1 MFEDS
6 YKTIASP
13 AEGSYSEKRSKFLAY
28 AFPVQN
34 EQEVKQR
41 LAEIQKKHWDAR
53 HHCYAYILGPHKDAY
68 RQNDNGEPSGTAGRP
83 IYGQLLSKDVTNT
96 LVIVVRYFG
105 GIKLGVSGLQ
115 NAYKVAARE
124 ALDAAD
130 IVERTIQET
139 FRVTFEYVK
148 MNDIMQILKDPEVQV
163 IDRQSYMQCIYT
175 ISVRQRD
182 ADRVTEALRKI
193 PMTEVIPVCFLFISC
208 CLYLSKDLKKTIF

>member
-6 YKTIASP
+6 YKTIAKP

-28 AFPVQN
+28 AFPVQS

-41 LAEIQKKHWDAR
+41 LVEIQKKHWDAR
-53 HHCYAYILGPHKDAY
+53 HHCYAYILGAHKDAY
-68 RQNDNGEPSGTAGRP
+68 RMNDNGEPSGTAGRP
-83 IYGQLLSKDVTNT
+83 IYGQLLSKDLTNT

-115 NAYKVAARE
+115 NAYKVAAKE
-124 ALDAAD
+124 ALDAAV
-130 IVERTIQET
+130 IEERTVQET

-163 IDRQSYMQCIYT
+163 LDRQSYMQCIYT
-175 ISVRQRD
+175 ISVRQRES
-182 ADRVTEALRKI
+182 DRITEALKKV
-193 PMTEVIPVCFLFISC
+193 PMTTVEPL
-208 CLYLSKDLKKTIF
+208 

>member
-6 YKTIASP
+6 YKTIAKP

-34 EQEVKQR
+34 EQDVKQR

-53 HHCYAYILGPHKDAY
+53 HHCYAYILGAHKDAY
-68 RQNDNGEPSGTAGRP
+68 RMNDNGEPSGTAGRP
-83 IYGQLLSKDVTNT
+83 IYGQLLSKDLTNT

-124 ALDAAD
+124 ALDAAV
-130 IVERTIQET
+130 IEERTVQET
-139 FRVTFEYVK
+139 YRVTFEYVK

-163 IDRQSYMQCIYT
+163 LDRQSYMQCIYT
-175 ISVRQRD
+175 ISVRQRE
-182 ADRVTEALRKI
+182 ADRITEALKKV
-193 PMTEVIPVCFLFISC
+193 PMT
-208 CLYLSKDLKKTIF
+208 TIEPL

>member
-6 YKTIASP
+6 YKTITKPS
-13 AEGSYSEKRSKFLAY
+13 EGSYSEKRSKFLAY

-34 EQEVKQR
+34 EQEVKER

-53 HHCYAYILGPHKDAY
+53 HHCYAYILGAHKDAY
-68 RQNDNGEPSGTAGRP
+68 RLNDNGEPSGTAGRP
-83 IYGQLLSKDVTNT
+83 IYGQLLSKDLTNT

-124 ALDAAD
+124 ALDAAV
-130 IVERTIQET
+130 IEERTVQET

-163 IDRQSYMQCIYT
+163 LDRQSYMQCVYT
-175 ISVRQRD
+175 ISVRQRE
-182 ADRVTEALRKI
+182 ADRITGALRKV
-193 PMTEVIPVCFLFISC
+193 PMTEVVPL
-208 CLYLSKDLKKTIF
+208 

>member
-1 MFEDS
+1 MFDDS
-6 YKTIASP
+6 YKTIAKP
-13 AEGSYSEKRSKFLAY
+13 AEGSYSETRSKFLAY

-34 EQEVKQR
+34 EQEVKLR

-68 RQNDNGEPSGTAGRP
+68 RLNDNGEPSGTAGRP
-83 IYGQLLSKDVTNT
+83 IYGQLLSKDLTNT

-124 ALDAAD
+124 ALDTAV
-130 IVERTIQET
+130 IEERTIQET
-139 FRVTFEYVK
+139 YRVTFEYTK
-148 MNDIMQILKDPEVQV
+148 MNDIMQILKNPEVQV
-163 IDRQSYMQCIYT
+163 LDRQSYMQCIYT

-182 ADRVTEALRKI
+182 ADRITEALRKV
-193 PMTEVIPVCFLFISC
+193 PMTEVTPI
-208 CLYLSKDLKKTIF
+208 

>member
-1 MFEDS
+1 MFDDS
-6 YKTIASP
+6 YKTIAKP

-34 EQEVKQR
+34 EEEVKQR

-68 RQNDNGEPSGTAGRP
+68 RLNDNGEPSGTAGRP
-83 IYGQLLSKDVTNT
+83 IYGQLLSKDLTNT

-124 ALDAAD
+124 ALDAAV
-130 IVERTIQET
+130 IEERTIQET
-139 FRVTFEYVK
+139 FSVTFEYVK

-163 IDRQSYMQCIYT
+163 LDRQSYLQCIYT

-182 ADRVTEALRKI
+182 ADRITTALRKV
-193 PMTEVIPVCFLFISC
+193 PMTVVTEL
-208 CLYLSKDLKKTIF
+208 

>member
-6 YKTIASP
+6 YKTIAKP

-34 EQEVKQR
+34 EQEVKER

-53 HHCYAYILGPHKDAY
+53 HHCYAYILGAHKDAY
-68 RQNDNGEPSGTAGRP
+68 RLNDNGEPSGTAGRP

-96 LVIVVRYFG
+96 VVIVVRYFG

-115 NAYKVAARE
+115 KAYKVAARE
-124 ALDAAD
+124 ALDAAV
-130 IVERTIQET
+130 IKERTVQET
-139 FRVTFEYVK
+139 YRVTFEYVK

-163 IDRQSYMQCIYT
+163 LDRQSYMQCIYT
-175 ISVRQRD
+175 ISVRQRE
-182 ADRVTEALRKI
+182 ADRITGALRKV
-193 PMTEVIPVCFLFISC
+193 PMTTVESL
-208 CLYLSKDLKKTIF
+208 

>member
-6 YKTIASP
+6 YKTIAKP

-68 RQNDNGEPSGTAGRP
+68 RLNDNGEPSGTAGRP
-83 IYGQLLSKDVTNT
+83 IYGQLLSKDLTNT

-115 NAYKVAARE
+115 NAYKVAAKE
-124 ALDAAD
+124 ALDTAV
-130 IVERTIQET
+130 IEERTIQEQY
-139 FRVTFEYVK
+139 RVVFEYAK
-148 MNDIMQILKDPEVQV
+148 MNDIMQILKDPEIQV
-163 IDRQSYMQCIYT
+163 LDRQSDMRCTYT
-175 ISVRQRD
+175 ISVRQRE
-182 ADRVTEALRKI
+182 ADRVTAALRKVA
-193 PMTEVIPVCFLFISC
+193 MTEVTAL
-208 CLYLSKDLKKTIF
+208 

>member
-6 YKTIASP
+6 YKTIAKP

-34 EQEVKQR
+34 EQDVKQR

-53 HHCYAYILGPHKDAY
+53 HHCYAYILGAHKDAY
-68 RQNDNGEPSGTAGRP
+68 RMNDNGEPSGTAGRP
-83 IYGQLLSKDVTNT
+83 IYGQLLSKDLTNT

-124 ALDAAD
+124 ALDAAV
-130 IVERTIQET
+130 IEERTVQET
-139 FRVTFEYVK
+139 YRVTFEYVK

-163 IDRQSYMQCIYT
+163 LDRQSYMQCIYT
-175 ISVRQRD
+175 ISVRQRE
-182 ADRVTEALRKI
+182 ADRITEALKKV
-193 PMTEVIPVCFLFISC
+193 PMTTVEAL
-208 CLYLSKDLKKTIF
+208 

>member
-1 MFEDS
+1 MFDDS
-6 YKTIASP
+6 YKTIAKP

-68 RQNDNGEPSGTAGRP
+68 RLNDNGEPSGTAGRP
-83 IYGQLLSKDVTNT
+83 IYGQLLSKDLTNT

-124 ALDAAD
+124 ALDAA
-130 IVERTIQET
+130 VVEERTIQET
-139 FRVTFEYVK
+139 YRVTFEYVK
-148 MNDIMQILKDPEVQV
+148 MNDIMQILKDPNVQV
-163 IDRQSYMQCIYT
+163 LDRQSYMQCIYT

-182 ADRVTEALRKI
+182 ADRITEALRKI
-193 PMTEVIPVCFLFISC
+193 PMTEVVPS
-208 CLYLSKDLKKTIF
+208 

>member
-1 MFEDS
+1 MFEDT
-6 YKTIASP
+6 YKTIAKPS
-13 AEGSYSEKRSKFLAY
+13 EGSYSEKRSKFLAY

-68 RQNDNGEPSGTAGRP
+68 RLNDNGEPSGTAGRP
-83 IYGQLLSKDVTNT
+83 IHGQLLSKDLTNT

-124 ALDAAD
+124 ALDAAT
-130 IVERTIQET
+130 IVERTIRES

-148 MNDIMQILKDPEVQV
+148 MNDIMQILKDPDIQV
-163 IDRQSYMQCIYT
+163 TDRQSDMRCTYT
-175 ISVRQRD
+175 ISVRQRE
-182 ADRVTEALRKI
+182 ADRVADMLRKI
-193 PMTEVIPVCFLFISC
+193 PMTEVETL
-208 CLYLSKDLKKTIF
+208 

>member
-1 MFEDS
+1 MFEDT
-6 YKTIASP
+6 YKTIAKP

-68 RQNDNGEPSGTAGRP
+68 RLNDNGEPSGTAGRP
-83 IYGQLLSKDVTNT
+83 IYGQLLSKDLTNT
-96 LVIVVRYFG
+96 VVIVVRYFG

-115 NAYKVAARE
+115 NAYKIAAKE
-124 ALDAAD
+124 ALDSA
-130 IVERTIQET
+130 IIEERTVQET
-139 FRVTFEYVK
+139 YRIVFEYVK
-148 MNDIMQILKDPEVQV
+148 MNDIMQILKDPEIQV
-163 IDRQSYMQCIYT
+163 LDRQSDMRCTYT

-182 ADRVTEALRKI
+182 ADRITDALRKVA
-193 PMTEVIPVCFLFISC
+193 MTEVTAL
-208 CLYLSKDLKKTIF
+208 

>member
-1 MFEDS
+1 MFEDT
-6 YKTIASP
+6 YKTIAKP

-68 RQNDNGEPSGTAGRP
+68 RLNDNGEPSGTAGRP
-83 IYGQLLSKDVTNT
+83 IYGQLLSKDLTNT

-115 NAYKVAARE
+115 NAYKVAAKE
-124 ALDAAD
+124 ALDAAV
-130 IVERTIQET
+130 IEERTIQEQY
-139 FRVTFEYVK
+139 RVVFEYVK
-148 MNDIMQILKDPEVQV
+148 MNDVMQILKDPEIQV
-163 IDRQSYMQCIYT
+163 LDRQSDLRCTYT

-182 ADRVTEALRKI
+182 ADRVTNALRKV
-193 PMTEVIPVCFLFISC
+193 PMTEVTAL
-208 CLYLSKDLKKTIF
+208 

>member
-6 YKTIASP
+6 YKTIAKP

-41 LAEIQKKHWDAR
+41 LVEIQKKHWDAR
-53 HHCYAYILGPHKDAY
+53 HHCYAYILGAHKDAY
-68 RQNDNGEPSGTAGRP
+68 RMNDNGEPSGTAGRP
-83 IYGQLLSKDVTNT
+83 IYGQLLSKDLTNT

-115 NAYKVAARE
+115 NAYKVAAKE
-124 ALDAAD
+124 ALDAAV
-130 IVERTIQET
+130 IEERTVQET

-163 IDRQSYMQCIYT
+163 LDRQSYMQCIYT
-175 ISVRQRD
+175 ISVRQRES
-182 ADRVTEALRKI
+182 DRITEALKKV
-193 PMTEVIPVCFLFISC
+193 PMTTVEPL
-208 CLYLSKDLKKTIF
+208 

>member
-6 YKTIASP
+6 YKTIAKP

-68 RQNDNGEPSGTAGRP
+68 RLNDNGEPSGTAGRP

-124 ALDAAD
+124 ALDAAV
-130 IVERTIQET
+130 IEERTIQEIY
-139 FRVTFEYVK
+139 RVTFEYTK
-148 MNDIMQILKDPEVQV
+148 MNDIMQILKNPEIQV
-163 IDRQSYMQCIYT
+163 LDRQSYMQCIYT

-182 ADRVTEALRKI
+182 ADRIAEALRKI
-193 PMTEVIPVCFLFISC
+193 PMTEVTPI
-208 CLYLSKDLKKTIF
+208 

>member
-1 MFEDS
+1 MFDDS
-6 YKTIASP
+6 YKTIAKP

-28 AFPVQN
+28 AFPVQT
-34 EQEVKQR
+34 EQDVKTR

-68 RQNDNGEPSGTAGRP
+68 RLNDNGEPSGTAGRP
-83 IYGQLLSKDVTNT
+83 IYGQLLSKDLTNT

-124 ALDAAD
+124 ALDSAV
-130 IVERTIQET
+130 IEERTIQERY
-139 FRVTFEYVK
+139 RVVFEYSK
-148 MNDIMQILKDPEVQV
+148 MNDIMQILKDPEIQV
-163 IDRQSYMQCIYT
+163 LDRQSDMRCTYT

-182 ADRVTEALRKI
+182 SDRITTALQKVA
-193 PMTEVIPVCFLFISC
+193 MTEVTAL
-208 CLYLSKDLKKTIF
+208 

>member
-1 MFEDS
+1 MFDDS
-6 YKTIASP
+6 YKTIAKP
-13 AEGSYSEKRSKFLAY
+13 AEGNYSEKRSKFLAY
-28 AFPVQN
+28 AFPVQS
-34 EQEVKQR
+34 EEEIKQR

-68 RQNDNGEPSGTAGRP
+68 RLNDNGEPSGTAGRP
-83 IYGQLLSKDVTNT
+83 IYGQLLSKDLTNT

-124 ALDAAD
+124 ALDAAT

-139 FRVTFEYVK
+139 YRVTFEYVK

-163 IDRQSYMQCIYT
+163 LDRQSFMQCIYT
-175 ISVRQRD
+175 ISVRRRE
-182 ADRVTEALRKI
+182 ADRITTALRKV
-193 PMTEVIPVCFLFISC
+193 PMTVVTEL
-208 CLYLSKDLKKTIF
+208 

>member
-1 MFEDS
+1 MFDDS
-6 YKTIASP
+6 YKTIAKP

-34 EQEVKQR
+34 EEEVKQR

-68 RQNDNGEPSGTAGRP
+68 RLNDNGETSGTAGRP
-83 IYGQLLSKDVTNT
+83 IYGQLLSKDLTNT

-124 ALDAAD
+124 ALDAAV
-130 IVERTIQET
+130 IEERTIQET
-139 FRVTFEYVK
+139 FSVTFEYVK

-163 IDRQSYMQCIYT
+163 LDRQSYLQCIYT

-182 ADRVTEALRKI
+182 ADRITTALRKV
-193 PMTEVIPVCFLFISC
+193 PMTVVTEL
-208 CLYLSKDLKKTIF
+208 

>member
-1 MFEDS
+1 MFDDS
-6 YKTIASP
+6 YKTIAKP

-68 RQNDNGEPSGTAGRP
+68 RLNDNGEPSGTAGRP
-83 IYGQLLSKDVTNT
+83 IYGQLLSKDLTNT

-124 ALDAAD
+124 ALDAAV
-130 IVERTIQET
+130 IEERTIQET
-139 FRVTFEYVK
+139 YRVTFEYTK
-148 MNDIMQILKDPEVQV
+148 MNDIMQILKNPEVQV
-163 IDRQSYMQCIYT
+163 LDRQSYMQCIYT

-182 ADRVTEALRKI
+182 ADRITEALRKV
-193 PMTEVIPVCFLFISC
+193 PMTEVTPI
-208 CLYLSKDLKKTIF
+208 

>member
-6 YKTIASP
+6 YKTIAKP

-34 EQEVKQR
+34 EQEVKER

-53 HHCYAYILGPHKDAY
+53 HHCYAYILGAHKDAY
-68 RQNDNGEPSGTAGRP
+68 RLNDNGEPSGTAGRP

-124 ALDAAD
+124 ALDAAV
-130 IVERTIQET
+130 IEERTVQET
-139 FRVTFEYVK
+139 YRVTFEYVK

-163 IDRQSYMQCIYT
+163 LDRQSYMQCIYT
-175 ISVRQRD
+175 ISVRQRE
-182 ADRVTEALRKI
+182 ADRITGALHKV
-193 PMTEVIPVCFLFISC
+193 PMTTVESL
-208 CLYLSKDLKKTIF
+208 

>member
-1 MFEDS
+1 MFDDS
-6 YKTIASP
+6 YKTIAKP

-68 RQNDNGEPSGTAGRP
+68 RLNDNGEPSGTAGRP
-83 IYGQLLSKDVTNT
+83 IYGQLLSKDLTNT

-124 ALDAAD
+124 ALDAAV
-130 IVERTIQET
+130 IEERTIQET
-139 FRVTFEYVK
+139 YRVTFEYVK
-148 MNDIMQILKDPEVQV
+148 MNDIMQILKDPNAQV
-163 IDRQSYMQCIYT
+163 LDRQSYMQCIYT
-175 ISVRQRD
+175 ISVRQRE
-182 ADRVTEALRKI
+182 ADRITEALRKI
-193 PMTEVIPVCFLFISC
+193 PMTEVVSI
-208 CLYLSKDLKKTIF
+208 

>member
-1 MFEDS
+1 MFDDT
-6 YKTIASP
+6 YKTIAKP

-53 HHCYAYILGPHKDAY
+53 HHCYAYILGPNKDAY
-68 RQNDNGEPSGTAGRP
+68 RLNDNGEPSGTAGRP
-83 IYGQLLSKDVTNT
+83 IYGQLLSKDLTNT

-124 ALDAAD
+124 ALEAA
-130 IVERTIQET
+130 IIEERTVQET
-139 FRVTFEYVK
+139 YRVTFEYVK

-163 IDRQSYMQCIYT
+163 LDRQSYMQCIYT

-182 ADRVTEALRKI
+182 ADRITTALRKV
-193 PMTEVIPVCFLFISC
+193 PMTEVAAL
-208 CLYLSKDLKKTIF
+208 

>member
-6 YKTIASP
+6 YKTIAKP

-34 EQEVKQR
+34 EQEVKER

-53 HHCYAYILGPHKDAY
+53 HHCYAYILGAHKDAY
-68 RQNDNGEPSGTAGRP
+68 RLNDNGEPSGTAGRP

-124 ALDAAD
+124 ALDAAV
-130 IVERTIQET
+130 IKERTVQET
-139 FRVTFEYVK
+139 YRVTFEYVK

-163 IDRQSYMQCIYT
+163 LDRQSYMQCIYT
-175 ISVRQRD
+175 ISVRQRE
-182 ADRVTEALRKI
+182 ADRITGALRKV
-193 PMTEVIPVCFLFISC
+193 PMTTVESL
-208 CLYLSKDLKKTIF
+208 

>member
-6 YKTIASP
+6 YKTIAKP

-28 AFPVQN
+28 AFPVQS

-53 HHCYAYILGPHKDAY
+53 HHCYAYILGAHKDAY
-68 RQNDNGEPSGTAGRP
+68 RMNDNGEPSGTAGRP
-83 IYGQLLSKDVTNT
+83 IYGQLLSKDLTNT

-115 NAYKVAARE
+115 NAYKVAAKE
-124 ALDAAD
+124 ALDAAV
-130 IVERTIQET
+130 IEERTVQET
-139 FRVTFEYVK
+139 YRVTFEYVK

-175 ISVRQRD
+175 ISVRQRES
-182 ADRVTEALRKI
+182 DRITEALKKV
-193 PMTEVIPVCFLFISC
+193 PMTTVEPL
-208 CLYLSKDLKKTIF
+208 

>member
-1 MFEDS
+1 MFEDT
-6 YKTIASP
+6 YKTIAKPS
-13 AEGSYSEKRSKFLAY
+13 EGSYSEKRSKFLAY

-34 EQEVKQR
+34 EQEVKAR

-83 IYGQLLSKDVTNT
+83 IYGQLLSKDLTNT

-115 NAYKVAARE
+115 NAYKVAAKE
-124 ALDAAD
+124 ALDAAV
-130 IVERTIQET
+130 IEERTIQEQY
-139 FRVTFEYVK
+139 RVVFEYVK
-148 MNDIMQILKDPEVQV
+148 MNDIMQILKDPEIQV
-163 IDRQSYMQCIYT
+163 LDRQSDMRCTYT

-182 ADRVTEALRKI
+182 ADRITDALRKVS
-193 PMTEVIPVCFLFISC
+193 MTEVIAL
-208 CLYLSKDLKKTIF
+208 

>member
-1 MFEDS
+1 MFDDS
-6 YKTIASP
+6 YKTIAKP

-68 RQNDNGEPSGTAGRP
+68 RLNDNGEPSGTAGRP
-83 IYGQLLSKDVTNT
+83 IYGQLLSKDLTNT

-124 ALDAAD
+124 ALDAAV
-130 IVERTIQET
+130 IEERTIQET
-139 FRVTFEYVK
+139 YRVTFEYVK
-148 MNDIMQILKDPEVQV
+148 MNDIMQILKDPDVQV
-163 IDRQSYMQCIYT
+163 LDRQSYMQCIYT

-182 ADRVTEALRKI
+182 ADRITNALRKV
-193 PMTEVIPVCFLFISC
+193 PMTEVVAL
-208 CLYLSKDLKKTIF
+208 

>member
-6 YKTIASP
+6 YKTIAKPS
-13 AEGSYSEKRSKFLAY
+13 EGSYSEKRSKFLAY
-28 AFPVQN
+28 AFPVQD

-68 RQNDNGEPSGTAGRP
+68 RVNDNGEPSGTAGRP
-83 IYGQLLSKDVTNT
+83 IHGQLLSKDLTNT

-124 ALDAAD
+124 ALDAAT

-139 FRVTFEYVK
+139 YRVTFEYVK

-175 ISVRQRD
+175 ISVRQRE
-182 ADRVTEALRKI
+182 ADRITAALRKI
-193 PMTEVIPVCFLFISC
+193 PMTEVATL
-208 CLYLSKDLKKTIF
+208 

>member
-1 MFEDS
+1 MFDDT
-6 YKTIASP
+6 YKTIAKP

-68 RQNDNGEPSGTAGRP
+68 RLNDNGEPSGTAGRP
-83 IYGQLLSKDVTNT
+83 IYGQLLSKDLTNT

-124 ALDAAD
+124 ALDAAV
-130 IVERTIQET
+130 IEERTVQEQY
-139 FRVTFEYVK
+139 RVTFEYVK

-163 IDRQSYMQCIYT
+163 LDRQSYMQCIYT

-182 ADRVTEALRKI
+182 ADRITGALRKV
-193 PMTEVIPVCFLFISC
+193 PMTEVSAI
-208 CLYLSKDLKKTIF
+208 